1 MDRVET
7 LEIPRLRSLARHAL
21 PHLIEATLIPLALF
35 YVAMALVGV
44 WGALGAALVWSYG
57 ALGWRVVTGRRIP
70 GVLALGALLLTGRT
84 VIALATDSV
93 FVYFL
98 QPSLGSLLVAGAF
111 LVSVPVG
118 QPLAARLALDFFPVP
133 GAVMA
138 RPFIRQVFTRITL
151 LWAFTH
157 TANATVSIWLLAS
170 QPVSTYVVAKQGVSL
185 TATITGVVLST
196 LLFKQAMRTHN
207 VRLSFRDI
215 A

>member
-118 QPLAARLALDFFPVP
+118 QPLAERLALDFFPLP

-157 TANATVSIWLLAS
+157 TANAIVSIWLLAS

-185 TATITGVVLST
+185 TATITGMVLST
-196 LLFKQAMRTHN
+196 LLFKQAIRTHN